1 MLRLICSAWSVAPL
15 CSLRWTAFP
24 LLKPCIPNSNVNTTF
39 MVLLWNGNVRWYLEN
54 FPVNRI
60 NRYRIRVALI
70 RHCYRFSI
78 WQLLLLLLFEKMK
91 GYYRRFLDSFQQK
104 MREGKKIH
112 PIFFHIQFC
121 LTIVLQSFFF
131 SFLFIFTRKL

>member
-78 WQLLLLLLFEKMK
+78 WQLLLLLFEKMK

-104 MREGKKIH
+104 MGGEKNSSN
-112 PIFFHIQFC
+112 FFSHSILSYNC
-121 LTIVLQSFFF
+121 SSIVLFFF
-131 SFLFIFTRKL
+131 SFHFY

>member
-91 GYYRRFLDSFQQK
+91 GYYKRFLDSFQQK
-104 MREGKKIH
+104 MGGEKNSSN
-112 PIFFHIQFC
+112 FFSHSILSYNC
-121 LTIVLQSFFF
+121 SSIVLFFF
-131 SFLFIFTRKL
+131 SFHFY